1 MDLDLDDCGTTDFLP
16 VQVTTLRKARML
28 VNRYIK
34 TKNGLVKITKE
45 MCKDILGKKVYLRS
59 PILCKS
65 PKLCKT
71 CYGDLYKK
79 IKSRFVGII
88 AAQTLGERSTQLV
101 LRTFHTSGSAIIK
114 GDQSHTQGAIEQK
127 DIIGDLSSVASL
139 LHKFKGKSYEG
150 IVSELF
156 DVYDKDIY
164 HVHYEC
170 VVAQLMWS
178 NYQKW
183 RLLENRDQIIP
194 QYFSIQ
200 SVPNQESW
208 ILAMAFS
215 NPKRSILQG
224 ILYEGRY
231 SGVMDKI
238 LKGVR
243 IR

>member
-1 MDLDLDDCGTTDFLP
+1 
-16 VQVTTLRKARML
+16 
-28 VNRYIK
+28 
-34 TKNGLVKITKE
+34 
-45 MCKDILGKKVYLRS
+45 
-59 PILCKS
+59 
-65 PKLCKT
+65 
-71 CYGDLYKK
+71 
-79 IKSRFVGII
+79 
-88 AAQTLGERSTQLV
+88 LV

-114 GDQSHTQGAIEQK
+114 GDQSHTEGAIEQK
-127 DIIGDLSSVASL
+127 DIIGDLSAVASL

-178 NYQKW
+178 HYQKW
-183 RLLENRDQIIP
+183 RLLENRDQITP